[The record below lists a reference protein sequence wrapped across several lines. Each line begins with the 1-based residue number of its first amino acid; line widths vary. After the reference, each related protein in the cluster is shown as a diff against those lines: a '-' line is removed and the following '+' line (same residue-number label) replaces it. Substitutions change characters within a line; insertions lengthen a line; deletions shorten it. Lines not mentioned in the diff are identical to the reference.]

1 MSTTSSVRRL
11 ARIPVLVIAL
21 GLLVAGCG
29 INNIP
34 SYEESAKANWSQ
46 VLNQY
51 QRRADLIPNLVETVK
66 GYAAQERQ
74 VLEEVT
80 NARARATQMQVQIPP
95 DILNNPEAFKRFQD
109 AQAQL
114 TGALGRLL
122 AVSERYPDLKSNQ
135 NFLALQSQL
144 EGTENRI
151 AVARRDYIE
160 AVRQYNTELRTF
172 PGVIWASTL
181 YRSNKPMETFT
192 VAEDVTRP
200 PQVSSDGCAVSAAC
214 EPKGGRRRRRASLA
228 LPFSRFCLACHR
240 SGRCARFAC
249 AQRPGGG

>member
-1 MSTTSSVRRL
+1 MSSSTASLVRF
-11 ARIPVLVIAL
+11 ARIPIAVVLL
-21 GLLVAGCG
+21 GLLVSGCG
-29 INNIP
+29 INTIP
-34 SYEESAKANWSQ
+34 TLEETAKARWSD

-80 NARARATQMQVQIPP
+80 NARARATQVTLQIPP
-95 DILNNPEAFKRFQD
+95 DIVTNPEAFKRFQE

-122 AVSERYPDLKSNQ
+122 AVSEAYPDLKSNQ

-172 PGVIWASTL
+172 PGLIWASTV

-192 VAEDVTRP
+192 VAEDVKRP
-200 PQVSSDGCAVSAAC
+200 PTV
-214 EPKGGRRRRRASLA
+214 K
-228 LPFSRFCLACHR
+228 F
-240 SGRCARFAC
+240 
-249 AQRPGGG
+249 